1 MVLPTPIGR
10 SWFDNTDIPTRLFEP
25 MSRSDYELYEED
37 DAFVL
42 TIEMPGFETDDLTVS
57 WDDGVLN
64 IAGEHEDETRGHRR
78 TYHRRF
84 RFPKDI
90 DETGIEAEYHNGVLE
105 IYLPIPEEARVS
117 GIEIEVKG

>member
-1 MVLPTPIGR
+1 MN
-10 SWFDNTDIPTRLFEP
+10 SSDIPSRLFEP
-25 MSRSDYELYEED
+25 WSRSEYELYEED

-42 TIEMPGFETDDLTVS
+42 TIEMPGFETEDLTVS
-57 WDDGVLN
+57 WDKGVLN
-64 IAGEHEDETRGHRR
+64 IAGEHVDETRGHQR

-90 DETGIEAEYHNGVLE
+90 DEEGIEAEYNNGVLE
-105 IYLPIPEEARVS
+105 VYLPIPEAALVS

>member
-1 MVLPTPIGR
+1 MD
-10 SWFDNTDIPTRLFEP
+10 STDTTNRLFDTF
-25 MSRSDYELYEED
+25 SRSEYELYEED

-42 TIEMPGFETDDLTVS
+42 TVEMPGFETDDLTVS
-57 WDDGVLN
+57 WDEGVLN

-90 DETGIEAEYHNGVLE
+90 DDENIEAEYNNGVLE
-105 IYLPIPEEARVS
+105 IYLPIPERARVS
-117 GIEIEVKG
+117 GREIEVKG

>member
-1 MVLPTPIGR
+1 MVLPSPMSR
-10 SWFDNTDIPTRLFEP
+10 SFLDSTDSSSRLFDTF
-25 MSRSDYELYEED
+25 SRSDYELYEED

-64 IAGEHEDETRGHRR
+64 IAGEHEDDTRGHRR

-90 DETGIEAEYHNGVLE
+90 DDANIKAEYNNGVLE
-105 IYLPIPEEARVS
+105 IYLPIPPESRVS
-117 GIEIEVKG
+117 GREIEVQG